1 MSTLVIPRQ
10 NSNDDNKDDILKI
23 IIPTIIE
30 EGLAVVRGE
39 MASGGD
45 KVTLVLPSIVNK
57 IKTPSNSGLEISST
71 GPDGT
76 GEVNIKLKLDNIKV
90 DIRGVVEEYELT
102 KRKFVLSY
110 TPIIDTLRMYI
121 SGLRYFRDVDF
132 IFDQN
137 VITINSD
144 IELDGEPIF
153 FEYLITGQV

>member
-10 NSNDDNKDDILKI
+10 NSNDEHQDDILKI

-57 IKTPSNSGLEISST
+57 IKTSSNSGIEISST

-76 GEVNIKLKLDNIKV
+76 GEVSIRLKLDNIKV

-110 TPIIDTLRMYI
+110 SPIVDTLKMYI

>member
-10 NSNDDNKDDILKI
+10 NSNDEYKDDILNI

-45 KVTLVLPSIVNK
+45 KITLVLPSIVNK
-57 IKTPSNSGLEISST
+57 IKTSSNSGLEISST

-76 GEVNIKLKLDNIKV
+76 GEVSIKLKLDNIKV

-102 KRKFVLSY
+102 KRKFILSY
-110 TPIIDTLRMYI
+110 SPIIDTLKMYI
-121 SGLRYFRDVDF
+121 SGLRYFRDIDF